1 MHTQCRSLDRQPVNV
16 SLVVT
21 DYLSLKV
28 TAPWRADSMNLILML
43 SQRKEI
49 FFRGDWDFRNLL
61 DGERTL
67 YAPIWKLHIS
77 SVIAYACVKTYS
89 VIFFEFQISQL
100 HLLLKCPMI
109 YWSLNVYEEVS
120 QKRFFFNSILD
131 DATR

>member
-1 MHTQCRSLDRQPVNV
+1 MHTQCPILDRQPVNV

-120 QKRFFFNSILD
+120 RKRFFFNSILD